1 MPLLWPVVK
10 ATEPPAKSCNT
21 PCIVIISLMAK
32 GYWNVSGAITNPEGM
47 GPYLQSVEPYLAK
60 FNARFL
66 CRDLKTDVRE
76 GNAGHLTV
84 IIEFESLAA
93 AKAAYEAP
101 EYQEMLKLRQ
111 PHSDVSLSI
120 IEEGDHAGH

>member
-1 MPLLWPVVK
+1 ML
-10 ATEPPAKSCNT
+10 
-21 PCIVIISLMAK
+21 SLSHIERMAK
-32 GYWNVSGAITNPEGM
+32 GYWNVSGALTNPEGM
-47 GPYLQSVEPYLAK
+47 GPYIQAVEPYLAK
-60 FNARFL
+60 CGARFL

-84 IIEFESLAA
+84 IIEFQSLAA

-101 EYQEMLKLRQ
+101 EYQEMLRLRQ

-120 IEEGDHAGH
+120 LEEGDHAVH

>member
-1 MPLLWPVVK
+1 
-10 ATEPPAKSCNT
+10 
-21 PCIVIISLMAK
+21 MAK
-32 GYWNVSGAITNPEGM
+32 GYWNVSGVITNPEGM
-47 GPYLQSVEPYLAK
+47 GPYIQGAEPYLAK
-60 FNARFL
+60 CGARFL
-66 CRDLKTDVRE
+66 CRDLNTDVRE
-76 GNAGHLTV
+76 GDPGHLTV

-111 PHSDVSLSI
+111 PHSNVFLSI